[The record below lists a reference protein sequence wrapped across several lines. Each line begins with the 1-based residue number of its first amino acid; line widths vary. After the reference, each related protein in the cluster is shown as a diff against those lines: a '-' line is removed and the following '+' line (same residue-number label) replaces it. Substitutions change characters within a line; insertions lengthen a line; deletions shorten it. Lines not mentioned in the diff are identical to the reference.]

1 MAKIGVSCEK
11 YHGCVPNA
19 DCGSYSRI
27 CTCQNEYEKSLN
39 GFCSGKYGTYCDAD
53 ISPCIQAFSCVDGKC
68 GCHFPHHQNYDHTTT
83 QCVSYSEGPC
93 LEYVNGSTL
102 KFPCVSNAECKTQ
115 DNIPECTCSDGYIHS
130 VNRECYLAHG
140 QPCSESKS
148 CDQFA
153 NLVCKNGRCECQDLH
168 IYEETRSL
176 CIGLV
181 GAQCSIND
189 NFCHAGSS
197 CHSSRFNIRDWQ
209 SINKNYLT
217 SGTCR
222 CSETHVSSSERKCVP
237 RESNES
243 VVDEE

>member
-1 MAKIGVSCEK
+1 MRGENRSVLREISWLCSQCRLWFIFQNMYLSKWIREIFKWLLLRKVWN
-11 YHGCVPNA
+11 VLW
-19 DCGSYSRI
+19 CGYIALYSSVFLRRWKMRMSFSSPSKLWPH
-27 CTCQNEYEKSLN
+27 CKAMCQL
-39 GFCSGKYGTYCDAD
+39 FWGT
-53 ISPCIQAFSCVDGKC
+53 
-68 GCHFPHHQNYDHTTT
+68 
-83 QCVSYSEGPC
+83 

-181 GAQCSIND
+181 GAKCSIND

-197 CHSSRFNIRDWQ
+197 CHSSRFNIRD
-209 SINKNYLT
+209 
-217 SGTCR
+217 
-222 CSETHVSSSERKCVP
+222 
-237 RESNES
+237 
-243 VVDEE
+243 